1 MEKTW
6 LLQLHKTKKT
16 SNFKLFAS
24 IYRLS
29 LPPENQVSLAENTD
43 IISSKTQEY
52 SKAQDYVAL
61 GKLRLASLVVFSAVL
76 GYLIA
81 LPSISKFDWVSCLS
95 LVFGGFLVTASS
107 NAFNQIW
114 ERHLD
119 IKMDRTKDRPVAAGR
134 LSVKEAVIFAT
145 TVGVIGEVLLFM
157 LNPLS
162 GALGLLAMVMYVLL
176 YTPLKTVSP
185 IAVFVGAFP
194 GSIPPMLGYIAVT
207 GEFGWFP
214 GVLFLTQFFWQFPH
228 FWAIAWNIHDDYLK
242 AGFQLLPS
250 KEGRTKSNAFQI
262 FIYSAALIPVGIL
275 PCIQLTPEMGA
286 LCSPYAAIILIPLG
300 IMKMYPGMRLYQT
313 LDTKYAKQLMF
324 ASFIYLPVA
333 QLAYYFFKI

>member
-1 MEKTW
+1 M
-6 LLQLHKTKKT
+6 
-16 SNFKLFAS
+16 
-24 IYRLS
+24 
-29 LPPENQVSLAENTD
+29 AENSD
-43 IISSKTQEY
+43 IISSEVKQYSKTQ
-52 SKAQDYVAL
+52 DFVAL
-61 GKLRLASLVVFSAVL
+61 GKLRLASLVVFSAAL

-81 LPSISKFDWVSCLS
+81 LPNISHFDWISFLA
-95 LVFGGFLVTASS
+95 LVFGGFLVTGAS
-107 NAFNQIW
+107 NALNQVW
-114 ERHLD
+114 ERNLD

-134 LSVKEAVIFAT
+134 LSVKEAVIFSILCA
-145 TVGVIGEVLLFM
+145 VIGEVLLFM

-162 GALGLLAMVMYVLL
+162 GALGLLAMAMYVLL

-228 FWAIAWNIHDDYLK
+228 FWAIAWNINDDYLK

-250 KEGRTKSNAFQI
+250 REGRTKGSAFQI

-275 PCIQLTPEMGA
+275 PCIQLTPEMEP
-286 LCSPYAAIILIPLG
+286 LCSAYAVFILVPLG
-300 IMKMYPGMRLYQT
+300 LMKTLPAMRLYQT
-313 LDTKYAKQLMF
+313 LDKKYAKQLMF

-333 QLAYYFFKI
+333 QLAYYFFKV

>member
-1 MEKTW
+1 M
-6 LLQLHKTKKT
+6 
-16 SNFKLFAS
+16 
-24 IYRLS
+24 
-29 LPPENQVSLAENTD
+29 AENTE
-43 IISSKTQEY
+43 IISSKVKQY
-52 SKAQDYVAL
+52 SKVQDFVAL
-61 GKLRLASLVVFSAVL
+61 GKLRLASLVVFSAAL

-81 LPSISKFDWVSCLS
+81 LPSIAHFDWVSFGA
-95 LVFGGFLVTASS
+95 LVIGGFLVTAAS
-107 NAFNQIW
+107 NAFNQVW
-114 ERHLD
+114 ERNLD
-119 IKMDRTKDRPVAAGR
+119 VKMDRTKDRPVAAGR
-134 LSVKEAVIFAT
+134 LSAKEAVLFA
-145 TVGVIGEVLLFM
+145 VFSGVLGEVMLFM

-242 AGFQLLPS
+242 AGFRLLPS
-250 KEGRTKSNAFQI
+250 KGGRTKGSAFQI
-262 FIYSAALIPVGIL
+262 FIYSAALIPIGIL
-275 PCIQLTPEMGA
+275 PCIQLTPEMEPM
-286 LCSPYAAIILIPLG
+286 CSSYAVFVLIPLG
-300 IMKMYPGMRLYQT
+300 LMKTIPAMRLYQT
-313 LDTKYAKQLMF
+313 LNKKYAKQLMF

-333 QLAYYFFKI
+333 QLAYYFFKL

>member
-1 MEKTW
+1 M
-6 LLQLHKTKKT
+6 
-16 SNFKLFAS
+16 
-24 IYRLS
+24 
-29 LPPENQVSLAENTD
+29 PPENQVSLAEKLE
-43 IISSKTQEY
+43 IISTEVKQYSKTQ
-52 SKAQDYVAL
+52 DFVAL
-61 GKLRLASLVVFSAVL
+61 GKLRLASLVVFSAAL

-81 LPSISKFDWVSCLS
+81 LRSISFFDWVSFGA
-95 LVFGGFLVTASS
+95 LVIGGFLVTAAS
-107 NAFNQIW
+107 NAFNQVW
-114 ERHLD
+114 ERNLD
-119 IKMDRTKDRPVAAGR
+119 VKMDRTKDRPVAAGR
-134 LSVKEAVIFAT
+134 LSVTEALLFAT
-145 TVGVIGEVLLFM
+145 LSGIIGEVMLFM

-242 AGFQLLPS
+242 AGFQMLPS
-250 KEGRTKSNAFQI
+250 RAGRTKGNAFQI

-275 PCIQLTPEMGA
+275 PCIQLTPEMEA
-286 LCSPYAAIILIPLG
+286 MCSPYAAIVLIPLG
-300 IMKMYPGMRLYQT
+300 VMKFIPAMRLYQT
-313 LDTKYAKQLMF
+313 LDKKYAKKLMF

-333 QLAYYFFKI
+333 QLAYLFFKL

>member
-1 MEKTW
+1 M
-6 LLQLHKTKKT
+6 
-16 SNFKLFAS
+16 
-24 IYRLS
+24 Y
-29 LPPENQVSLAENTD
+29 PENQVSLAENAN
-43 IISSKTQEY
+43 IISTKATQYSKTQ
-52 SKAQDYVAL
+52 DFVAL
-61 GKLRLASLVVFSAVL
+61 GKLRLASLVVFSAIL

-81 LPSISKFDWVSCLS
+81 LPSLSRFDWISFLA

-114 ERHLD
+114 ERNLD
-119 IKMDRTKDRPVAAGR
+119 VKMDRTKNRPVAAGR
-134 LSVKEAVIFAT
+134 LSVREAVIFSILA
-145 TVGVIGEVLLFM
+145 GVIGEVFLFM

-162 GALGLLAMVMYVLL
+162 GALGLLAMAMYVLL

-185 IAVFVGAFP
+185 VAVFVGAFP

-214 GVLFLTQFFWQFPH
+214 GVLFLSQFFWQFPH

-250 KEGRTKSNAFQI
+250 RSGRSKANAFQI

-275 PCIQLTPEMGA
+275 PCIQLTPDMA
-286 LCSPYAAIILIPLG
+286 PMCSQYAVLVLIPLG
-300 IMKMYPGMRLYQT
+300 LMKTIPAMRLYQT
-313 LDTKYAKQLMF
+313 LDKKYARQLMF

-333 QLAYYFFKI
+333 QLAYYFFKL

>member
-1 MEKTW
+1 M
-6 LLQLHKTKKT
+6 
-16 SNFKLFAS
+16 
-24 IYRLS
+24 
-29 LPPENQVSLAENTD
+29 PPENQVSLAEKADT
-43 IISSKTQEY
+43 ISSKVTQH
-52 SKAQDYVAL
+52 SKTQDFVAL

-81 LPSISKFDWVSCLS
+81 LPSLSHFDWISFLA
-95 LVFGGFLVTASS
+95 LIFGGFLVTGAS

-114 ERHLD
+114 ERNLD
-119 IKMDRTKDRPVAAGR
+119 VKMDRTKERPVAAGR
-134 LSVKEAVIFAT
+134 LSVREAIVFASAC
-145 TVGVIGEVLLFM
+145 GVLGEVLLFM

-176 YTPLKTVSP
+176 YTPLKTISP

-250 KEGRTKSNAFQI
+250 KAGRSKANAFQI
-262 FIYSAALIPVGIL
+262 FIYSAALIPIGIL
-275 PCIQLTPEMGA
+275 PCIQLTPEMEPM
-286 LCSPYAAIILIPLG
+286 CSPYATIILIPLG
-300 IMKMYPGMRLYQT
+300 IMKTVPAMRLYQT
-313 LDTKYAKQLMF
+313 LDKKYAKQLMF

-333 QLAYYFFKI
+333 QLAYYFFKL

>member
-1 MEKTW
+1 M
-6 LLQLHKTKKT
+6 
-16 SNFKLFAS
+16 
-24 IYRLS
+24 
-29 LPPENQVSLAENTD
+29 AENTE
-43 IISSKTQEY
+43 IISTQVTQYSKTQ
-52 SKAQDYVAL
+52 DFVAL

-81 LPSISKFDWVSCLS
+81 LPSLAHFDWVSFLA
-95 LVFGGFLVTASS
+95 LIFGGFLVTASS

-114 ERHLD
+114 ERNLD

-134 LSVKEAVIFAT
+134 LSVKEAIIFSVLSGA
-145 TVGVIGEVLLFM
+145 IGEVLLFM

-176 YTPLKTVSP
+176 YTPLKTISP
-185 IAVFVGAFP
+185 VAVFVGAFP

-250 KEGRTKSNAFQI
+250 KSGRTKASAFQI
-262 FIYSAALIPVGIL
+262 FIYSAALIPIGVL
-275 PCIQLTPEMGA
+275 PCIQLTPEMQP
-286 LCSPYAAIILIPLG
+286 LCSPYAAIVLIPLG
-300 IMKMYPGMRLYQT
+300 LMKMFPAMRLYQT
-313 LDTKYAKQLMF
+313 LDKKYARQLMF
-324 ASFIYLPVA
+324 GSFIYLPVA
-333 QLAYYFFKI
+333 QLAYYFFKL